1 LARHIPS
8 RHGFDSKAT
17 TKSAE
22 PANACAN
29 IGKIWLMLKRARG
42 SASDA
47 FARQK
52 SPGGIFESAVFA
64 GGRGNRAQKARFCGF
79 FAVAY
84 PLLAVAGQTSH
95 TMKTAELIEPEVQTV
110 SGENVIQIPDGL
122 LGFEH
127 VKKYVLLAQP
137 QEAPFMWLRMI
148 ENADKRFLVISPVH
162 VLPDYQPDISSE
174 DVRFLGL
181 TGPEDALVVNIVTLR
196 PNRPPTVNLK
206 GPIVINRNSL
216 IAKQVI
222 PNNASRFDV
231 NHPLPV

>member
-1 LARHIPS
+1 
-8 RHGFDSKAT
+8 
-17 TKSAE
+17 
-22 PANACAN
+22 
-29 IGKIWLMLKRARG
+29 
-42 SASDA
+42 
-47 FARQK
+47 
-52 SPGGIFESAVFA
+52 
-64 GGRGNRAQKARFCGF
+64 
-79 FAVAY
+79 
-84 PLLAVAGQTSH
+84 
-95 TMKTAELIEPEVQTV
+95 MKTAELIEPEVQTV